1 MKPYTFYFEVYG
13 KGLKVTI
20 EAYNRD
26 DAYAIARRKIERK
39 VIGDIVEV
47 DKPEKNSDN
56 FKSDDAALND
66 LKRFFGMT

>member
-13 KGLKVTI
+13 KKLKVTVNQ
-20 EAYNRD
+20 YNRD
-26 DAYAIARRKIERK
+26 DAFAIARRKVERK